1 MGCYCWWWC
10 QDYHCPPNSWLCLR
24 CTSGLP
30 EVCLQIDMP
39 LSCQLWIHLYW
50 AGRVCSKTWWRF
62 HIVPWLSAL
71 NVVKFSWGL
80 SFCYYLKQP
89 NKSYLWINMFIWFHD
104 MTSKLEGSSSSDRA
118 LNRQTQLL
126 MAASLIWFGVCL
138 LMQLSETYY
147 FLHCFQYHREKQT
160 TVM

>member
-1 MGCYCWWWC
+1 
-10 QDYHCPPNSWLCLR
+10 
-24 CTSGLP
+24 
-30 EVCLQIDMP
+30 
-39 LSCQLWIHLYW
+39 
-50 AGRVCSKTWWRF
+50 
-62 HIVPWLSAL
+62 
-71 NVVKFSWGL
+71 
-80 SFCYYLKQP
+80 
-89 NKSYLWINMFIWFHD
+89 MFIWFHD